1 MCPEQFVMK
10 QAYELAYFGWK
21 S

>member
-10 QAYELAYFGWK
+10 QAYELAHFGWK